1 MPDSRSAINC
11 FPIRPLA
18 FIHKYSQGKI
28 GPMKIRPARRMK
40 GRACIPGDKSLS
52 HRAAIIAALAKGT
65 SHISGFSTS
74 RDCASTLLCLRELGV
89 SIEQNGSSLRVEGVG
104 EIGFH
109 APNERLDCGNS
120 GTTMRLLAGIL
131 AGQDFK
137 STLTGDDSLRSRPME
152 RIIEPLRM
160 MGARISADDGRAPL
174 VIDGHRGLNP
184 ISYELLLASAQVK
197 SCILLAGLNAQGRT
211 EVIEN
216 QITRD
221 HTERMLR
228 SFGVGIETGRAE
240 REGENARF
248 AAVNGPARLT
258 AREVSIPGDISSA
271 AYFVTAAALLP
282 ESSLVIRD
290 IGINP
295 TRAIFLK
302 QLGELGLN
310 VEVTGAREDSNEP
323 VGEIRVQ
330 GSAQQP
336 GKSDNSAM
344 IIGGLVVPQL
354 IDELPL
360 LAIVGSQVPG
370 GIEIRDAAELRVKE
384 SDRIATTAL
393 NLRAMGADVTE
404 FEDGLQVSGPTRLRG
419 AEIDPRGDHRIA
431 MAFTIAGLVAEGE
444 TQITSHDCVAVSFP
458 DFFELLESVLEK

>member
-1 MPDSRSAINC
+1 VI
-11 FPIRPLA
+11 IRRA
-18 FIHKYSQGKI
+18 KT
-28 GPMKIRPARRMK
+28 IRGQMLM
-40 GRACIPGDKSLS
+40 PGDKSIS
-52 HRAAIIAALAKGT
+52 HRAAMFAALADGT
-65 SHISGFSTS
+65 SSIKNFSSS
-74 RDCASTLLCLRELGV
+74 RDCAATLSCLEALGVTIERKDNDVLVNSAGVDGLREPK
-89 SIEQNGSSLRVEGVG
+89 
-104 EIGFH
+104 
-109 APNERLDCGNS
+109 APLDCGNS

-137 STLTGDDSLRSRPME
+137 SILTGDDSLRSRPME

-160 MGARISADDGRAPL
+160 MGASISADDGRAPL
-174 VIDGHRGLNP
+174 VIHGHRGLDP

-197 SCILLAGLNAQGRT
+197 SCILLAGLSAEGRT

-228 SFGVGIETGRAE
+228 GFGVQVETGKAE

-248 AAVNGPARLT
+248 AAVHGPARLT
-258 AREVSIPGDISSA
+258 AAQVSIPGDISSA
-271 AYFVTAAALLP
+271 AYFIAAAALLP
-282 ESSLVIRD
+282 GSSLVIRD
-290 IGINP
+290 VGVNP

-302 QLGELGLN
+302 QLRELGLN
-310 VEVTGAREDSNEP
+310 VEITGSRDDNNEP

-336 GKSDNSAM
+336 GKSDSPM
-344 IIGGLVVPQL
+344 IIRGLIVPQL

-360 LAIVGSQVPG
+360 LAVVGSQVAG

-393 NLRAMGADVTE
+393 NLRAMGADITE
-404 FEDGLQVSGPTRLRG
+404 FDDGLHVAGPARLHG
-419 AEIDPRGDHRIA
+419 TKIDASGDHRIA
-431 MAFTIAGLVAEGE
+431 MAFTVAGLIAEGE
-444 TQITSHDCVAVSFP
+444 TEITDHNCVGVSFP
-458 DFFELLESVLEK
+458 EFFELLESVVER